1 MPAHASQPLDLDAL
15 PPEVRVAFLV
25 LQAEVAG
32 LRAQTERQDYLIAE
46 LRHALYGK
54 KSEQLSPDAR
64 QLAFEDLETAVAEAE
79 AASNA
84 DVARNADGTTRRPAA
99 KRNLGHLPDHLPRIE
114 EVIEPE
120 QKVCPCGCIDRVK
133 IGEDRAERLDIVPAR
148 FQVIVTIR
156 PKYACRRCDAGISQA
171 ATPHWLIEGG
181 LPTEG
186 TLAHIAVSKYADHLP
201 LYRQCQ
207 IYDRGGVNLD
217 RSTLATWCGITA
229 YHLGPVVDRML
240 VHLKRSTR
248 LFMPS
253 RQIAAQSPAG

>member
-84 DVARNADGTTRRPAA
+84 DVARNADGTTRRQMA
-99 KRNLGHLPDHLPRIE
+99 KRNPGHLPDHPLPGNRMLAFDERGPRIE
-114 EVIEPE
+114 QVIEPE
-120 QKVCPCGCIDRVK
+120 NKVCLCGCTDLVK
-133 IGEDRAERLDIVPAR
+133 IG
-148 FQVIVTIR
+148 
-156 PKYACRRCDAGISQA
+156 KAGMSPSQRW
-171 ATPHWLIEGG
+171 H
-181 LPTEG
+181 
-186 TLAHIAVSKYADHLP
+186 V
-201 LYRQCQ
+201 
-207 IYDRGGVNLD
+207 
-217 RSTLATWCGITA
+217 
-229 YHLGPVVDRML
+229 
-240 VHLKRSTR
+240 
-248 LFMPS
+248 
-253 RQIAAQSPAG
+253 AQSSGLWAFRFSQ